1 MRIIKQQKKDI
12 LDRIKISTQDQV
24 KENMRKRKLYLI
36 RKKQGLVDNIE
47 HDNFLNKVNDKCNN
61 MLNIIN
67 IYRYLFSFNQ
77 NAKLETI
84 LSIFKKGVMSCSIKK
99 DKKT

>member
-47 HDNFLNKVNDKCNN
+47 YDNFLNEVNDKCNN
-61 MLNIIN
+61 RLNITS

-77 NAKLETI
+77 DSKLEEI
-84 LSIFKKGVMSCSIKK
+84 FSIFKKGVMPCGIKK